1 MEEWV
6 GGIWDRFITRIARR
20 EHPEAAVTLPEM
32 ERTIGMLFRAF
43 GGDAGVRVV
52 AAAATRHGAR
62 RRLIERIAGSGE
74 KTGRSSLDAETL
86 RLPEAVALFPE
97 RATNRDLYIWLA
109 VLAATAGDGAFAE
122 AQTGHDWFMRNQ
134 LLTARVLSRY
144 PALLPRYR
152 RLIDA
157 VLATRPE
164 PEKLPAD
171 EAARERAIR
180 AALAN
185 PGSVPVLP
193 AAQRPPLPLP
203 LWLHM
208 PPAMDARARR
218 DGPQVPAG
226 GGGKQQKGDGKRRA
240 AERVDMP
247 ERESPFLLPF
257 RAETLLSWAE
267 FVKVNREL
275 DDEDDPD
282 AGRAA
287 DDLDKLTLTDDA
299 AASPASRIRFDLDL
313 PAGAADD
320 VVLEDGILLP
330 EWDWKRAALR
340 PDFCRL
346 MTMTARDAEA
356 GTLPARLRRPAAR
369 IRRQLACLAPARSWL
384 KAQPEGEEID
394 IDACVRGHAD
404 RCAGSVIARSANY
417 RALQRHE
424 RDLACLVLADLSLST
439 DAWIGDEHRVIDVI
453 RDSLLLFGEALAA
466 TGDRFAMYGFSSL
479 KRSLVRFHEIKTF
492 AERFDNAARGRI
504 AAIKPGYYTR
514 LGAALRQA
522 TTLLAAQPAKLRP
535 LLIVS
540 DGKPHDI
547 DHYEGRYGIED
558 TRMAVIEA
566 RRQGLKPFCIT
577 IDREGEDYLPHMFG
591 PAGYTVV
598 RQPEDLA
605 LRLPA
610 LYAQLTR

>member
-6 GGIWDRFITRIARR
+6 GGIWDRFVTRVARR
-20 EHPEAAVTLPEM
+20 EYPEAVVRLPEM

-43 GGDAGVRVV
+43 GGDAGVRIV
-52 AAAATRHGAR
+52 AAAETRHGAR

-74 KTGRSSLDAETL
+74 KAGRCSLDTETL
-86 RLPEAVALFPE
+86 RLPDAVALFPE
-97 RATNRDLYIWLA
+97 RATNRDLYVWLA
-109 VLAATAGDGAFAE
+109 VLAANRRDEDDADTAGGDA
-122 AQTGHDWFMRNQ
+122 WFLCNQ
-134 LLTARVLSRY
+134 RLAARVLASH
-144 PALLPRYR
+144 PPLLPRYR
-152 RLIDA
+152 RLVDA
-157 VLATRPE
+157 VMVTRPDLSR
-164 PEKLPAD
+164 LPAD
-171 EAARERAIR
+171 EAACEIAIR
-180 AALAN
+180 AALAD
-185 PGSVPVLP
+185 PGSVAALP
-193 AAQRPPLPLP
+193 PARRPPQPVP
-203 LWLHM
+203 LWLHL
-208 PPAMDARARR
+208 PPALTGRARR
-218 DGPQVPAG
+218 DSAQAPTG
-226 GGGKQQKGDGKRRA
+226 GGLQRNGDGKRRA
-240 AERVDMP
+240 AERVEMP
-247 ERESPFLLPF
+247 ERKSPFLLPF
-257 RAETLLSWAE
+257 RAESLLSWAE
-267 FVKVNREL
+267 FVKVNRDL
-275 DDEDDPD
+275 DDADDPD

-287 DDLDKLTLTDDA
+287 DDLDKLSLTDDA

-313 PAGAADD
+313 PAGVEDD
-320 VVLEDGILLP
+320 IVLEDGILLP
-330 EWDWKRAALR
+330 EWDWKRGTMR
-340 PDFCRL
+340 PDYCRL

-356 GTLPARLRRPAAR
+356 GVLPVRLRRQAAR

-404 RCAGSVIARSANY
+404 RQAGIAGARSAAY
-417 RALQRHE
+417 LALQRHE

-439 DAWIGDEHRVIDVI
+439 DSWIGDEHRVFDVV
-453 RDSLLLFGEALAA
+453 RDSLLLFGEALSA

-492 AERFDNAARGRI
+492 ADRFDNAARGRI
-504 AAIKPGYYTR
+504 AAIRPGYYTR

-522 TTLLAAQPAKLRP
+522 TKLLGAQPAKLRP

-598 RQPEDLA
+598 KQPEELA
-605 LRLPA
+605 LRLPR